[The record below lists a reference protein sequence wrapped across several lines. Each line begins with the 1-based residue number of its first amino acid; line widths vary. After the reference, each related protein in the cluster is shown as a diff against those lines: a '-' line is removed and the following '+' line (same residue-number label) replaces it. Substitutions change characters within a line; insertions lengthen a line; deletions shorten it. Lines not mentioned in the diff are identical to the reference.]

1 MRDEMKRLIELASVD
16 LSFAELEVRFSS
28 DDPSDTLN
36 RIGHHLK
43 ELRGYVD
50 ELARFAEGSRA
61 EVIACRKGA

>member
-16 LSFAELEVRFSS
+16 LSFAELEVRFS
-28 DDPSDTLN
+28 DDPSDALN